1 MTTKK
6 TYITPEIEVVFVGST
21 TILAGSGNAVSDMNK
36 ENNPFGAPVQ
46 SALGTSEYF
55 DTWVSEEE

>member
-6 TYITPEIEVVFVGST
+6 TYITPEIEVVFIGST
-21 TILAGSGNAVSDMNK
+21 TILAGSGNAVSDMDK
-36 ENNPFGAPVQ
+36 ENNPFAAPSQ

-55 DTWVSEEE
+55 DWESENE

>member
-6 TYITPEIEVVFVGST
+6 TYITPEIEVVFIGST

-36 ENNPFGAPVQ
+36 ENNPFAAPAQ

-55 DTWVSEEE
+55 DWESENE